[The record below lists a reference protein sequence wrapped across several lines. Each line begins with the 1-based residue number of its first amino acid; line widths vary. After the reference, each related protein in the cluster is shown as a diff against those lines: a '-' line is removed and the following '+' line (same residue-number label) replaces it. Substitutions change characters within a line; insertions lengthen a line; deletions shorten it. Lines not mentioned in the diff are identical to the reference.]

1 MTTGKPR
8 SQPQNFQGCLVLLLT
23 LLGVGFI
30 VARNAQPAMQFAPPG
45 SPTPLPS
52 TVVVVE
58 NGLKPILSGPILDGV
73 TVMPTF
79 APTPAFLAP
88 TAAPY
93 STASLIDPAQV
104 VVALP
109 TVAPTREGRP
119 VSTPIGI
126 TAVPSPTPLNIVARN
141 NQPLLGQWS
150 PPPEQVPMSRD
161 LRDHFFFR
169 RPVDSNANSSSL
181 WYYPYGSN
189 GPDGIWRVHHGLDM
203 PNPDGQPVR
212 AAGDGVVVWAADH
225 YRWSEDGFT
234 DAAESYGNVVIIEHN
249 FGYRGQRLYTLYAHL
264 SRILVSLNDP
274 VTVGQVVGL
283 SGHSG
288 NVTGPHVH
296 FEVRLG
302 ANFYWTTRNPLLWMA
317 PLLDH
322 GVVAGRIL
330 NRDGSMIERA
340 IITLFKDGKQYDS
353 TMTYVRP
360 RRVAGRNHDVDPD
373 DVWNE
378 NFAFGDVPN
387 GHYEVS
393 VSINGT
399 RLTRPVDV
407 QAGTTSF
414 VDFGVFTGGVAS
426 AP

>member
-1 MTTGKPR
+1 
-8 SQPQNFQGCLVLLLT
+8 
-23 LLGVGFI
+23 
-30 VARNAQPAMQFAPPG
+30 
-45 SPTPLPS
+45 
-52 TVVVVE
+52 
-58 NGLKPILSGPILDGV
+58 
-73 TVMPTF
+73 
-79 APTPAFLAP
+79 
-88 TAAPY
+88 
-93 STASLIDPAQV
+93 
-104 VVALP
+104 
-109 TVAPTREGRP
+109 
-119 VSTPIGI
+119 
-126 TAVPSPTPLNIVARN
+126 
-141 NQPLLGQWS
+141 
-150 PPPEQVPMSRD
+150 MSRD

-181 WYYPYGSN
+181 AYYPYGSN
-189 GPDGIWRVHHGLDM
+189 GPEGAWRVHHGLDM

-225 YRWSEDGFT
+225 YRWSEDGFS

-322 GVVAGRIL
+322 GVVAGRIR

-360 RRVAGRNHDVDPD
+360 KRVPGRNHDVDPD
-373 DVWNE
+373 DVWDE
-378 NFAFGDVPN
+378 NFVFGDVPY
-387 GHYEVS
+387 GRYEVS

-399 RLTRPVDV
+399 RMTREIDV

-414 VDFGVFTGGVAS
+414 VDFGVVSLGVAS